1 MHIRISL
8 GTKFH
13 FKQAILNFGTKYA
26 QKGYLHNSGQI
37 QSTFPPKLSLIKYNF
52 YGIFLDCAIP
62 LLF

>member
-37 QSTFPPKLSLIKYNF
+37 QRGMEPLGDDFFISRF
-52 YGIFLDCAIP
+52 DIP
-62 LLF
+62 ILLQSKVL